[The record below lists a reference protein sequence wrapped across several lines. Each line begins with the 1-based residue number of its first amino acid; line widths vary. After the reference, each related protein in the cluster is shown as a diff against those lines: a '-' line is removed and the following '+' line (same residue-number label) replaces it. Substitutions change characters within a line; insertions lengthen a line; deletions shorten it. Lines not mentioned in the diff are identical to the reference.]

1 SSPYYNSKAP
11 ESLVYLRPSLA
22 FFTSSSFFFLY
33 LSSPTFVTAAPFPVI
48 SSSVVSFRVLPSAAF
63 FLAIACSHCFPY
75 LKQARLPFLQG
86 SLGNGMSVRISAH
99 VLLSVGAGAATVSA
113 ARGRRRR
120 ERVVMRMVV
129 RYGEVAGLDTASGCV
144 VCD

>member
-1 SSPYYNSKAP
+1 
-11 ESLVYLRPSLA
+11 
-22 FFTSSSFFFLY
+22 
-33 LSSPTFVTAAPFPVI
+33 
-48 SSSVVSFRVLPSAAF
+48 
-63 FLAIACSHCFPY
+63 
-75 LKQARLPFLQG
+75 
-86 SLGNGMSVRISAH
+86 MSVRISAH
-99 VLLSVGAGAATVSA
+99 VLLSVGAGTATVSA